1 MLENTSQR
9 AHIRLTYQTLLKLKP
24 LQLCITIIY
33 FNYQGILL
41 MLFHPSKNPVELR
54 VIHLNKSQ
62 EQRREDLME
71 ATQGKAALKQL
82 KKTMAKKAKQALK
95 VKTKS
100 KSKNKKKNS
109 DDKQQVFVLD
119 FDGDIKATAVKHLRE
134 EISTLISTANKGD
147 EVVVR
152 LESGGGL
159 VHSYGLAAAQLARL
173 KDAGLKLTVCV
184 DKVAA
189 SGGYMMACV
198 ADNIVAAPFAVI
210 GSIGVVSQLPNF
222 HKWLKN
228 HDVDYE
234 MFTAGDYKR
243 TVTVFGENDA
253 EDRAKY
259 QEELEQTHELF
270 KHFVNTYRPTLDV
283 AKVATGEHWYG
294 EDALKLNLIDSL
306 QTSDSYIL
314 ERMENNEV
322 YALHSRQKPTLAEK
336 LGLSQAAEATISMA
350 VDKLPDA
357 LARFDLNSRLNILK

>member
-1 MLENTSQR
+1 
-9 AHIRLTYQTLLKLKP
+9 
-24 LQLCITIIY
+24 
-33 FNYQGILL
+33 
-41 MLFHPSKNPVELR
+41 MLFHPSKNPVELK
-54 VIHLNKSQ
+54 VMHLNKTQ
-62 EQRREDLME
+62 AQRREDLME
-71 ATQGKAALKQL
+71 ATQGKSALKQL
-82 KKTMAKKAKQALK
+82 KKAMAKKAKQA
-95 VKTKS
+95 S
-100 KSKNKKKNS
+100 KSKNKGKHES
-109 DDKQQVFVLD
+109 QQVFVLD

-159 VHSYGLAAAQLARL
+159 VHSYGLAAAQLVRL
-173 KDAGLKLTVCV
+173 KDAGLTLTVCV

-198 ADNIVAAPFAVI
+198 ADKIIAAPFAII

-243 TVTVFGENDA
+243 TVTVFGENDDA
-253 EDRAKY
+253 DRAKY

-270 KHFVNTYRPTLDV
+270 KHFINRYRSMLDLD
-283 AKVATGEHWYG
+283 KVANGEHWYG
-294 EDALKLNLIDSL
+294 EDALHLNLVDSL

-314 ERMENNEV
+314 ELMDNNEV

-336 LGLSQAAEATISMA
+336 LGLAQAAEAALNIA
-350 VDKLPDA
+350 ADKLPEA
-357 LARFDLNSRLNILK
+357 LMRFDFNSRLNFLK

>member
-1 MLENTSQR
+1 
-9 AHIRLTYQTLLKLKP
+9 
-24 LQLCITIIY
+24 
-33 FNYQGILL
+33 
-41 MLFHPSKNPVELR
+41 MLFHPPKNPVELK
-54 VIHLNKSQ
+54 VLHLNEAQK
-62 EQRREDLME
+62 QRREDLME
-71 ATQGKAALKQL
+71 ATQGKAALKQF
-82 KKTMAKKAKQALK
+82 KKVMAKKAKKAL
-95 VKTKS
+95 
-100 KSKNKKKNS
+100 KSKNKKKDADNKS
-109 DDKQQVFVLD
+109 QVFVLD

-147 EVVVR
+147 EVIVR

-159 VHSYGLAAAQLARL
+159 VHGYGLAAAQLARL
-173 KDAGLKLTVCV
+173 KDADLKLTVCV

-198 ADNIVAAPFAVI
+198 ADNIVAAPFAII

-270 KHFVNTYRPTLDV
+270 KHFVNTYRPALEV

-314 ERMENNEV
+314 ECMENSDV

-336 LGLSQAAEATISMA
+336 LGLAQAAEATLSMA

>member
-1 MLENTSQR
+1 
-9 AHIRLTYQTLLKLKP
+9 
-24 LQLCITIIY
+24 
-33 FNYQGILL
+33 

-95 VKTKS
+95 VKS
-100 KSKNKKKNS
+100 KSKNKKNNS

-159 VHSYGLAAAQLARL
+159 VHGYGLAAAQLARL

-228 HDVDYE
+228 HDVDY
-234 MFTAGDYKR
+234 A
-243 TVTVFGENDA
+243 VW
-253 EDRAKY
+253 
-259 QEELEQTHELF
+259 
-270 KHFVNTYRPTLDV
+270 YRN
-283 AKVATGEHWYG
+283 Y
-294 EDALKLNLIDSL
+294 
-306 QTSDSYIL
+306 QTSI
-314 ERMENNEV
+314 N
-322 YALHSRQKPTLAEK
+322 
-336 LGLSQAAEATISMA
+336 G
-350 VDKLPDA
+350 
-357 LARFDLNSRLNILK
+357 

>member
-1 MLENTSQR
+1 
-9 AHIRLTYQTLLKLKP
+9 
-24 LQLCITIIY
+24 
-33 FNYQGILL
+33 
-41 MLFHPSKNPVELR
+41 MLFHPPKNPVELK
-54 VIHLNKSQ
+54 VMHLNKSQ
-62 EQRREDLME
+62 AQRQQDLVE
-71 ATQGKAALKQL
+71 ATQGKAALKQF
-82 KKTMAKKAKQALK
+82 KKALAKQDKKDAK
-95 VKTKS
+95 AKS
-100 KSKNKKKNS
+100 KRKGKGRDTSA
-109 DDKQQVFVLD
+109 QVFVLD
-119 FDGDIKATAVKHLRE
+119 FDGDMKATAVKHLRE

-147 EVVVR
+147 EVVIR

-198 ADNIVAAPFAVI
+198 ADNIVAAPFAII

-243 TVTVFGENDA
+243 TVTVFGENDD

-270 KHFVNTYRPTLDV
+270 KHFVNRYRGMLDLD
-283 AKVATGEHWYG
+283 KVATGEHWYG
-294 EDALKLNLIDSL
+294 EDAVHLNLVDRL
-306 QTSDSYIL
+306 QTSDSYLL
-314 ERMENNEV
+314 ELMENHDV
-322 YALHSRQKPTLAEK
+322 YALHSRQKPTFAEK
-336 LGLSQAAEATISMA
+336 LGLSQAAESALNIA
-350 VDKLPDA
+350 VDKLPEVLSRLD
-357 LARFDLNSRLNILK
+357 FNSRFNILK

>member
-1 MLENTSQR
+1 
-9 AHIRLTYQTLLKLKP
+9 
-24 LQLCITIIY
+24 
-33 FNYQGILL
+33 
-41 MLFHPSKNPVELR
+41 MLFHSPKNPIELK
-54 VIHLNKSQ
+54 ILHLNEAQK
-62 EQRREDLME
+62 QRREDLME
-71 ATQGKAALKQL
+71 ATQGKDALKQF
-82 KKTMAKKAKQALK
+82 KKTMAKRAKQALK
-95 VKTKS
+95 AKS
-100 KSKNKKKNS
+100 KSKKKGASTDTKS
-109 DDKQQVFVLD
+109 QVFVLD

-134 EISTLISTANKGD
+134 EISTLISAANKGD
-147 EVVVR
+147 EVVIR

-159 VHSYGLAAAQLARL
+159 VHGYGLAAAQLVRL

-198 ADNIVAAPFAVI
+198 ADNVVAAPFAII

-270 KHFVNTYRPTLDV
+270 KHFVNTYRPELDV

-294 EDALKLNLIDSL
+294 EDALKLKLIDSL

-314 ERMENNEV
+314 TRMDDSEV

-336 LGLSQAAEATISMA
+336 LGLAQAAEATLTIA

>member
-1 MLENTSQR
+1 
-9 AHIRLTYQTLLKLKP
+9 
-24 LQLCITIIY
+24 
-33 FNYQGILL
+33 
-41 MLFHPSKNPVELR
+41 MLFNPSKNPVELR
-54 VIHLNKSQ
+54 VIHLNKNQ

-71 ATQGKAALKQL
+71 ATQGKAALKQF
-82 KKTMAKKAKQALK
+82 KKTLAKKAKQALK
-95 VKTKS
+95 T
-100 KSKNKKKNS
+100 KNKKKNS
-109 DDKQQVFVLD
+109 DSKQQVFVLD

-152 LESGGGL
+152 LESGGGV
-159 VHSYGLAAAQLARL
+159 VHGYGLAAAQLARL

-198 ADNIVAAPFAVI
+198 ADNIVAAPFAII

-243 TVTVFGENDA
+243 TVTVFGENDD
-253 EDRAKY
+253 EDRVKY

-270 KHFVNTYRPTLDV
+270 KHFVNRYRGMLDV
-283 AKVATGEHWYG
+283 DKVATGEHWYG
-294 EDALKLNLIDSL
+294 EDALHLNLVDKL
-306 QTSDSYIL
+306 QTSDSYLL

-336 LGLSQAAEATISMA
+336 LGLSQAAEATLSMA
-350 VDKLPDA
+350 IDKLPDA
-357 LARFDLNSRLNILK
+357 LARFDFNSRLNILK

>member
-1 MLENTSQR
+1 
-9 AHIRLTYQTLLKLKP
+9 
-24 LQLCITIIY
+24 
-33 FNYQGILL
+33 

-95 VKTKS
+95 VKS
-100 KSKNKKKNS
+100 KSKKK
-109 DDKQQVFVLD
+109 DKEGSSQQVFVLD
-119 FDGDIKATAVKHLRE
+119 FDGDIKATDVKHLRE

-147 EVVVR
+147 EVVIR
-152 LESGGGL
+152 LESGGGM
-159 VHSYGLAAAQLARL
+159 VHSYGLAAAQLVRL
-173 KDAGLKLTVCV
+173 KDAGLTLTVCV
-184 DKVAA
+184 DKIAA

-198 ADNIVAAPFAVI
+198 ADTIIAAPFAVI

-222 HKWLKN
+222 HKLLKKN
-228 HDVDYE
+228 DVDYE

-243 TVTVFGENDA
+243 TVTVFGENDD

-259 QEELEQTHELF
+259 QQELEQTHDLF
-270 KHFVNTYRPTLDV
+270 KHFVNNYRSQLDLD
-283 AKVATGEHWYG
+283 KVANGEHWYG
-294 EDALKLNLIDSL
+294 EDALKLQLVDKL

-314 ERMENNEV
+314 ERIDNNEV
-322 YALHSRQKPTLAEK
+322 YALHSRQKPTFAEK
-336 LGLSQAAEATISMA
+336 LGLSQAAEATIAMA

>member
-1 MLENTSQR
+1 
-9 AHIRLTYQTLLKLKP
+9 
-24 LQLCITIIY
+24 
-33 FNYQGILL
+33 
-41 MLFHPSKNPVELR
+41 MLFHPSKNPVELK
-54 VIHLNKSQ
+54 VTHLNKSQ
-62 EQRREDLME
+62 NQRRQDLVE
-71 ATQGKAALKQL
+71 ATQGKAALKQF
-82 KKTMAKKAKQALK
+82 KKRMAKKNKQTLK
-95 VKTKS
+95 DRV
-100 KSKNKKKNS
+100 KNKHKN
-109 DDKQQVFVLD
+109 QQVFVLD
-119 FDGDIKATAVKHLRE
+119 FDGDIKASAVKHLRE

-152 LESGGGL
+152 LESPGGL
-159 VHSYGLAAAQLARL
+159 VHGYGLAAAQLVRL

-198 ADNIVAAPFAVI
+198 ADNIIAAPFAII

-243 TVTVFGENDA
+243 TVTLFGENDD

-270 KHFVNTYRPTLDV
+270 KHFVNRYRAMLDLD
-283 AKVATGEHWYG
+283 KVATGEHWYG
-294 EDALKLNLIDSL
+294 EDAVHLNLVDHL
-306 QTSDSYIL
+306 QTSDSYLL
-314 ERMENNEV
+314 ERMEDNEV

-336 LGLSQAAEATISMA
+336 LGLSQAAEATLNMA
-350 VDKLPDA
+350 IDKLPEA
-357 LARFDLNSRLNILK
+357 LMRLDINNRLNILR

>member
-1 MLENTSQR
+1 
-9 AHIRLTYQTLLKLKP
+9 
-24 LQLCITIIY
+24 
-33 FNYQGILL
+33 
-41 MLFHPSKNPVELR
+41 MLFHPPKNPIELK
-54 VIHLNKSQ
+54 VMHLNKTQ
-62 EQRREDLME
+62 AQRREDLME
-71 ATQGKAALKQL
+71 ATQGKAALKKL
-82 KKTMAKKAKQALK
+82 KKVMAKKAKQAAK
-95 VKTKS
+95 DKAKG
-100 KSKNKKKNS
+100 KNKG
-109 DDKQQVFVLD
+109 QQVFVLD
-119 FDGDIKATAVKHLRE
+119 FDGDIKASAVKHLRE

-159 VHSYGLAAAQLARL
+159 VHGYGLAAAQLVRL

-198 ADNIVAAPFAVI
+198 ADNIIAAPFAII

-259 QEELEQTHELF
+259 QEELEQTHQLF
-270 KHFVNTYRPTLDV
+270 KHFVNRYRSMLDLD
-283 AKVATGEHWYG
+283 KVATGEHWYG
-294 EDALKLNLIDSL
+294 EDALHLNLIDSL

-314 ERMENNEV
+314 DLMDNNEV

-336 LGLSQAAEATISMA
+336 LGLSQAAEATLSMA

-357 LARFDLNSRLNILK
+357 LMRFDFNSRLNILK

>member
-1 MLENTSQR
+1 
-9 AHIRLTYQTLLKLKP
+9 
-24 LQLCITIIY
+24 
-33 FNYQGILL
+33 
-41 MLFHPSKNPVELR
+41 MLFHPPKNPVELK
-54 VIHLNKSQ
+54 VLHLNKAQ
-62 EQRREDLME
+62 EQRRQDLTE
-71 ATQGKAALKQL
+71 ATQGKAGLKQL
-82 KKTMAKKAKQALK
+82 KKNMAKKAKKIA
-95 VKTKS
+95 KTKA
-100 KSKNKKKNS
+100 KSKNHS
-109 DDKQQVFVLD
+109 QQVFVLD
-119 FDGDIKATAVKHLRE
+119 FDGDMKASAVSHLRE

-152 LESGGGL
+152 LESPGGV
-159 VHSYGLAAAQLARL
+159 VHGYGLAAAQLARL

-234 MFTAGDYKR
+234 QFTAGDYKR
-243 TVTVFGENDA
+243 TVTVFGENDD

-270 KHFVNTYRPTLDV
+270 KHFVNRYRGMLDLD
-283 AKVATGEHWYG
+283 KVATGEHWYG
-294 EDALKLNLIDSL
+294 EDALHLNLVDSL

-314 ERMENNEV
+314 ELMETHEV

-336 LGLSQAAEATISMA
+336 LGLAQAAQATLNMA
-350 VDKLPDA
+350 IDKLPEA
-357 LARFDLNSRLNILK
+357 LMRFEFNSRLNILK